1 MKHYNATEIAEAL
14 ARMWVT
20 ASKGTDGEWRP
31 NWTSVVHGMRAGGHE
46 HVPSRKTLMRWWDAR
61 DRTQDAQR
69 RTIQVKAQAQAAETG
84 ATKQVEGMLSVLE
97 RRMEVIME
105 DEASWTHGD
114 LNIVQK
120 TQAFINMGRAFTLLK
135 PLLASANDAKPESGK
150 AKAARFAEAAQRTS
164 GRTK

>member
-14 ARMWVT
+14 SRMWVT
-20 ASKGTDGEWRP
+20 ASKGDDGEWRP
-31 NWTSVVHGMRAGGHE
+31 NWSSVVQSMRADGHE

-61 DRTQDAQR
+61 DRTQDAQS
-69 RTIQVKAQAQAAETG
+69 RTVQVKARALAAESG

-97 RRMEVIME
+97 RRMDAIMQ
-105 DEASWTHGD
+105 DEASWTDEG

-135 PLLASANDAKPESGK
+135 PLLATAEGSKPESGK
-150 AKAARFAEAAQRTS
+150 EKAARFAEAANRTR
-164 GRTK
+164 GNG